1 MATQPNPTRST
12 ENLTGRPDGVHESP
26 SRVPPRCAVSP
37 TRSASRDGD
46 GRVAMEVQALATHY
60 VPGQGERALM
70 RAVLLDAVECLT
82 GGQRSRARAQY
93 ALEARTW
100 VEMRNAAWP
109 FSFDNICAALDLDTE
124 RVRARLLSMPIDVMV
139 SALRAPR
146 VREEEVT
153 AMIREGHP
161 LRVVAAKFGISMPKV
176 SVLSRGLAS
185 QLKAERDQRICT
197 LRRQGWTIAALAQQ
211 FHLSL
216 FRIRRICARAERIA
230 RAVAQRGGSGTD
242 TATAMAALG
251 GR

>member
-1 MATQPNPTRST
+1 
-12 ENLTGRPDGVHESP
+12 
-26 SRVPPRCAVSP
+26 
-37 TRSASRDGD
+37 
-46 GRVAMEVQALATHY
+46 MEVRAMADHY
-60 VPGQGERALM
+60 VPGDGERALM

-82 GGQRSRARAQY
+82 GGSRSRARAQH

-100 VEMRNAAWP
+100 VERRDAEWP

-124 RVRARLLSMPIDVMV
+124 RVRTRLLSMPVDVV
-139 SALRAPR
+139 AAALRTPR

-153 AMIREGHP
+153 AMIRAGHP
-161 LRVVAAKFGISMPKV
+161 LRVVAARFGISMPKV

-185 QLKAERDQRICT
+185 QLKAERDERICS
-197 LRRQGWTIAALAQQ
+197 LRRQGWTVAALAQQ

-216 FRIRRICARAERIA
+216 FRIRRICARAERAA
-230 RAVAQRGGSGTD
+230 RAVASQHHGAGPD